1 MLAAGSST
9 HANRYNTGVDQ
20 GTTGDSFM
28 RILVVED
35 EENIVEYLR
44 KSLTSEGFVV
54 DTATDGL
61 TALDMALTQNYDA
74 ITLDIMLPGMNGYDV
89 CKRLRE
95 EGIATPVLMLTAKDG
110 EYDEADA
117 FDIGADD
124 FLRKPFSLVVLVAR
138 LNALFRRGPV
148 GATGK
153 LQVSDLVLSPSTKK
167 VERAGV
173 PIELTPREFAL
184 LEYLMHNQSIA
195 ISKAQLL
202 EHVWGVDYAIDENV
216 VEVYVGYLRKKVDA
230 PFDEPL
236 IHTIRGVGYWL
247 GQER

>member
-1 MLAAGSST
+1 
-9 HANRYNTGVDQ
+9 
-20 GTTGDSFM
+20 M

-35 EENIVEYLR
+35 EANIVEYLR
-44 KSLTSEGFVV
+44 KSLQAEGFVV
-54 DTATDGL
+54 DVATDGP
-61 TALDMALTQNYDA
+61 TGLDMALTQNYDA

-89 CKRLRE
+89 CKEIRAAD
-95 EGIATPVLMLTAKDG
+95 INTPILMLTAKDG

-138 LNALFRRGPV
+138 LQALFRRSSAKGGAKLEV
-148 GATGK
+148 G
-153 LQVSDLVLSPSTKK
+153 DLVLDPFAKR
-167 VERAGV
+167 VERAGT
-173 PIELTPREFAL
+173 PIELTAREFSL

-202 EHVWGVDYAIDENV
+202 EHVWGVDFAADDNV
-216 VEVYVGYLRKKVDA
+216 VEVYIGYLRKKIDA
-230 PFDEPL
+230 PFSEPL

-247 GQER
+247 GQE